1 MIEKSIKYKDKKEV
15 KKPVVQGGVE
25 NYLGRQPEVQAPRKW
40 QSAPDKPSTELAYIT
55 EAEKKLIMK
64 ANLHGGLERGPN
76 MGPSGIMSLDSFGD
90 IGGAGAGGADT
101 AAGGGY
107 NTGSGGGGFTGKSPS
122 EMGTDRKSQKAFED
136 RIENQKAQLQMAERK
151 QAEALGYDERENI
164 ADMYSVDPLQRLYMQ
179 GVSDSNIPGLIGM
192 GLNMVAPLRN
202 LGLRKN
208 IDYFRGLENIETKGY
223 SKDLEG
229 YESYMQDRLS
239 GKIDAAGNPITS
251 TGDGDSNYIQN
262 VLSAQQQAA
271 IANPLSNTTEAPQ
284 GGVGELYARYMRNLG
299 YTL

>member
-1 MIEKSIKYKDKKEV
+1 VIEKSIKYKDKKEV

-90 IGGAGAGGADT
+90 IGGAGASGGDTSASGGAME
-101 AAGGGY
+101 GRGF
-107 NTGSGGGGFTGKSPS
+107 SGRSPS
-122 EMGTDRKSQKAFED
+122 EMGTDRQSQKAFED
-136 RIENQKAQLQMAERK
+136 RIENQKAQLQIAERK

-192 GLNMVAPLRN
+192 GLNLTQPLRN
-202 LGLRKN
+202 FGLRKN

-223 SKDLEG
+223 SKNLEG

-239 GKIDAAGNPITS
+239 GKIDAAGNLITS

-271 IANPLSNTTEAPQ
+271 IANPLSNTTEVPQ

>member
-1 MIEKSIKYKDKKEV
+1 VIEKSIKYKDKKQI

-40 QSAPDKPSTELAYIT
+40 QSAPDKPATELAYIT
-55 EAEKKLIMK
+55 EAEKKLIIK

-101 AAGGGY
+101 SAGGAANEGA
-107 NTGSGGGGFTGKSPS
+107 GFSGRGAGEF
-122 EMGTDRKSQKAFED
+122 GTDRQSQKAFED
-136 RIENQKAQLQMAERK
+136 RIANQKAQLQIAERK

-179 GVSDSNIPGLIGM
+179 GVSDSKIPGLIGM
-192 GLNMVAPLRN
+192 GLNMVTPLRN

-208 IDYFRGLENIETKGY
+208 IDYFRELENIQTRGY

-229 YESYMQDRLS
+229 YQSYMQDRLS
-239 GKIDAAGNPITS
+239 GKIDAAGNPIGD
-251 TGDGDSNYIQN
+251 TGGGRDD
-262 VLSAQQQAA
+262 LSQAQLLQQAA
-271 IANPLSNTTEAPQ
+271 IANPIANPTVETPQ
-284 GGVGELYARYMRNLG
+284 GGVGALYAQYMRNLG

>member
-55 EAEKKLIMK
+55 EAEKNLIMK

-90 IGGAGAGGADT
+90 IGGAGASGGDT
-101 AAGGGY
+101 SAGGGAME
-107 NTGSGGGGFTGKSPS
+107 GRGFSGKGAGEF
-122 EMGTDRKSQKAFED
+122 GTSREEQKAFEQ
-136 RIENQKAQLQMAERK
+136 RVELQKAQLQTAEKK

-179 GVSDSNIPGLIGM
+179 GVSGSNIPGLIGM
-192 GLNMVAPLRN
+192 GLNLTQPLRN

-223 SKDLEG
+223 SKNLEG

-271 IANPLSNTTEAPQ
+271 IANPLANTTETPQ

>member
-1 MIEKSIKYKDKKEV
+1 MIDKSIKYKEKKQI

-55 EAEKKLIMK
+55 EAEKKLIIK

-107 NTGSGGGGFTGKSPS
+107 GTGAGEGGFSGKGAG
-122 EMGTDRKSQKAFED
+122 EFGTDRQSQKAFED
-136 RIENQKAQLQMAERK
+136 RIANQKAQLQIAERK

-179 GVSDSNIPGLIGM
+179 GVSPSNIPGLIGM
-192 GLNMVAPLRN
+192 GLNLATPFRN
-202 LGLRKN
+202 MSLRKN
-208 IDYFRGLENIETKGY
+208 IDYFRDLSGIESKGY
-223 SKDLEG
+223 SKDLTG

-239 GKIDAAGNPITS
+239 GKIDAAGNPIGD
-251 TGDGDSNYIQN
+251 TGGGDNQSQLI
-262 VLSAQQQAA
+262 QQAA
-271 IANPLSNTTEAPQ
+271 MVNPLANPTVETPQ
-284 GGVGELYARYMRNLG
+284 GGVGALYAQYMRNLG

>member
-1 MIEKSIKYKDKKEV
+1 MIDKSIKYKEKKQV

-55 EAEKKLIMK
+55 EAEKNLIMK

-107 NTGSGGGGFTGKSPS
+107 DTGSGGGGFTGRSPS
-122 EMGTDRKSQKAFED
+122 EMGTDRQSQKAFED
-136 RIENQKAQLQMAERK
+136 RIENQKAQLQIAERK

-179 GVSDSNIPGLIGM
+179 GVSTSNLPGLFGTA
-192 GLNMVAPLRN
+192 LNIAKPFRDKMLR
-202 LGLRKN
+202 GN
-208 IDYFRGLENIETKGY
+208 IDYFRGLQKIETRGY
-223 SKDLEG
+223 PKTLEG
-229 YESYMQDRLS
+229 YKQYMTDRLE
-239 GKIDAAGNPITS
+239 GKIDAAGNPIVS
-251 TGDGDSNYIQN
+251 TGGGNMQIQN
-262 VLSAQQQAA
+262 ALLAQQQAA
-271 IANPLSNTTEAPQ
+271 IADPLGDVTTEVPQ
-284 GGVGELYARYMRNLG
+284 GGVADLYRRYMRNLG
-299 YTL
+299 YTI

>member
-1 MIEKSIKYKDKKEV
+1 MIDKDIKYKDKK
-15 KKPVVQGGVE
+15 PVIQGGVE

-40 QSAPDKPSTELAYIT
+40 QSAPDKPATELAYIT

-107 NTGSGGGGFTGKSPS
+107 DTGSGGGGFTGRGAG
-122 EMGTDRKSQKAFED
+122 EFGTDRKSQKAFED
-136 RIENQKAQLQMAERK
+136 RIANQKAQLQIAERK

-164 ADMYSVDPLQRLYMQ
+164 AEMYSVDPLQRLYMQ
-179 GVSDSNIPGLIGM
+179 GVAKSNIPGLLGM
-192 GLNMVAPLRN
+192 GLNIAKPLRD

-208 IDYFRGLENIETKGY
+208 IDYFRDLENIETRGY

-229 YESYMQDRLS
+229 YQSYMQDRLS
-239 GKIDAAGNPITS
+239 GKIDAAGNPIGD
-251 TGDGDSNYIQN
+251 TGGGGGDTQSQLI
-262 VLSAQQQAA
+262 QQAA
-271 IANPLSNTTEAPQ
+271 MVNPLANLTVETPQ
-284 GGVGELYARYMRNLG
+284 DGVGALYAQYMRNLG